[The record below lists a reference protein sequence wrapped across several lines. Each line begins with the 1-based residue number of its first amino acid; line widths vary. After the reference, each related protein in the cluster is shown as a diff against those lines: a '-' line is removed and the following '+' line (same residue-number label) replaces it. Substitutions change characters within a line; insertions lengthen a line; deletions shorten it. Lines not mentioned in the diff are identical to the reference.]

1 MAKETI
7 ASCLREVANEG
18 TVHSGKVEFG
28 LEVQTF
34 GVPRS
39 LPVSKLLVRP
49 DVPLWSFPTLP
60 ILIMWCKN

>member
-7 ASCLREVANEG
+7 ASCSKEVANEW

-28 LEVQTF
+28 LEIQTF

-39 LPVSKLLVRP
+39 LLESKLMVRP
-49 DVPLWSFPTLP
+49 DDPLWSFPTLP
-60 ILIMWCKN
+60 IFDYVV